1 MIVTAAMTDKQAAQ
15 YLGESVADIAAAPDL
30 VASPV
35 DTPNKP
41 VASNVGST
49 ITLTA
54 TAVPTA
60 TAYKQRSRI
69 DDGAWNEG
77 AYQPGLTWSVS
88 SAAPGIWEF
97 EVKARNAALTESE
110 WSEPSDPI
118 TIAPAARKRAAKKAA
133 SDE

>member
-41 VASNVGST
+41 SASVAAGD
-49 ITLTA
+49 ITVTA
-54 TAVPTA
+54 TAVATA
-60 TAYKQRSRI
+60 TTYKCRSRI

-77 AYQPGLTWSVS
+77 SYQAGLTWTF
-88 SAAPGIWEF
+88 AAAAEGVWEF

-110 WSEPSDPI
+110 WSEPSDPV